1 LRLAWVTA
9 GKGTRRWTRG
19 LQFDADGKLGV
30 SMRSDFDESRQVL
43 SEQEEFDREDKRLL
57 DVLAQGLSRE
67 FPNPRRVGC
76 PDSAVLRSVAFRKLR
91 LADAERWLKHL
102 SSCSACFQEFSD
114 FRRQAASQRRRTMA
128 WTAAAA
134 VLIFAVAGW
143 LWVRVRTQHSV
154 LAATEVLDLRQVSA
168 VNTQNPT
175 EEGRQTL
182 VLYRGT
188 RHLILDLP
196 AGSNQGIDEIAIF
209 SKTGVEILDTSGAAR
224 LEHHVVCVEVDVDV
238 NRFQPGQYFLGVR
251 QPGLTWAEYRVRVP

>member
-1 LRLAWVTA
+1 M
-9 GKGTRRWTRG
+9 GN
-19 LQFDADGKLGV
+19 
-30 SMRSDFDESRQVL
+30 DFNESRQVL
-43 SEQEEFDREDKRLL
+43 SEQGELGRDDKRLL
-57 DVLAQGLSRE
+57 DVLAQGLSHE
-67 FPNPRRVGC
+67 FPNPQRVGC
-76 PDSAVLRSVAFRKLR
+76 PDSPVLRSIAFRKLR
-91 LADAERWLKHL
+91 LADAEPWLKHL
-102 SSCSACFQEFSD
+102 SSCSPCFQEFSD
-114 FRRQAASQRRRTMA
+114 FRKEAASQRRRTIA

-143 LWVRVRTQHSV
+143 LWVRTQHSV

-182 VLYRGT
+182 VLYRSA

-209 SKTGVEILDTSGAAR
+209 SETGVEILDTSGAAR

-251 QPGLTWAEYRVRVP
+251 QPGLTWTEYRVRVP

>member
-1 LRLAWVTA
+1 M
-9 GKGTRRWTRG
+9 GN
-19 LQFDADGKLGV
+19 
-30 SMRSDFDESRQVL
+30 DFNESRQVL
-43 SEQEEFDREDKRLL
+43 SEQGELGRDDKRLL
-57 DVLAQGLSRE
+57 DVLAQGLSHE
-67 FPNPRRVGC
+67 FPNPQRVGC
-76 PDSAVLRSVAFRKLR
+76 PDSPVLRSIAFRKLR
-91 LADAERWLKHL
+91 LADAEPWLKHL
-102 SSCSACFQEFSD
+102 SSCSPCFQEFSD
-114 FRRQAASQRRRTMA
+114 FRKEAASQRRRTIA

-143 LWVRVRTQHSV
+143 LWVRTQHSV

-182 VLYRGT
+182 VLYRSA

-209 SKTGVEILDTSGAAR
+209 SETGVEILDTSGAAR
-224 LEHHVVCVEVDVDV
+224 LEHYVVCVEVDVDV

-251 QPGLTWAEYRVRVP
+251 QPGLTWTEYRVRVP

>member
-1 LRLAWVTA
+1 M
-9 GKGTRRWTRG
+9 GN
-19 LQFDADGKLGV
+19 
-30 SMRSDFDESRQVL
+30 DFNESRQVL
-43 SEQEEFDREDKRLL
+43 SEQGELDRDDKRLL

-67 FPNPRRVGC
+67 FPNPQRVGC
-76 PDSAVLRSVAFRKLR
+76 PDSAVLRSVAYRKLR
-91 LADAERWLKHL
+91 LADAEPWLKHL
-102 SSCSACFQEFSD
+102 SSCSPCFQEFSD
-114 FRRQAASQRRRTMA
+114 FRKEAASQRRRTMA

-143 LWVRVRTQHSV
+143 LWVRTQHSV

-182 VLYRGT
+182 VLYRSA

-209 SKTGVEILDTSGAAR
+209 SETGVEILDTSGAAR

-251 QPGLTWAEYRVRVP
+251 QPGLKWTEYRVRIP